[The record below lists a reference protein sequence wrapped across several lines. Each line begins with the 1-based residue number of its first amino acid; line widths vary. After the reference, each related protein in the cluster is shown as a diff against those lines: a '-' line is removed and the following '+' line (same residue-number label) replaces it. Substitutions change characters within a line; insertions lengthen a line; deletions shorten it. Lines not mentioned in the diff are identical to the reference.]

1 MLQESQNFL
10 HNRLK
15 GLGFDINKDEVYSS
29 LGAARDLIMQRH
41 LRPLL
46 MLESEAIEVCDSGK
60 YD

>member
-1 MLQESQNFL
+1 L

-15 GLGFDINKDEVYSS
+15 SLGFDISKDEVYSS

-46 MLESEAIEVCDSGK
+46 MLEPEAIEVCDSGK